1 MNRIIWISVVV
12 VVLGVGGWWYLNH
25 PNVIPVVKTQN
36 TTIYTEGSTPAY
48 LVGRWSTSNE
58 IDRGGAYTLELMAD
72 GSVIIRGGGEIKG
85 FVDSG
90 TWTVFSGD
98 KPSEEV
104 PVKLVSDSMYLK
116 LSLQNKISI
125 YTIEKVT
132 PTEMRLTDMQ
142 TNITNT
148 FEAQPSTSNT
158 QEPPP
163 FTANVS
169 AGHAPLLVEFSLNY
183 WELADF
189 WVDFGDG
196 AEMNVKCTKYK
207 PGTDACV
214 EFPTK
219 VSHTYSQPGTYT
231 AKYEERDGKKKYVV
245 GSVVVTVK

>member
-1 MNRIIWISVVV
+1 
-12 VVLGVGGWWYLNH
+12 
-25 PNVIPVVKTQN
+25 
-36 TTIYTEGSTPAY
+36 
-48 LVGRWSTSNE
+48 
-58 IDRGGAYTLELMAD
+58 MAD